1 MLSAGLG
8 TARSSSA
15 PMTSSHADLNAGDQA
30 WSEGLRRD
38 ARDAWREAAA
48 SETSTRIPILGQ
60 HHHVLT
66 ERHHARADEHEM
78 AGRRYSYPA
87 ERKTADTVR
96 ESTFSEM
103 SLDRR
108 REALALRQTRAA
120 TVDDPWLARLQRRW
134 EESDP
139 AKAGSSHIAD
149 SHTAGASHDSQAWR
163 HHRPCAL
170 RWRAVQIPRAA
181 QGL

>member
-1 MLSAGLG
+1 MPQ
-8 TARSSSA
+8 RS
-15 PMTSSHADLNAGDQA
+15 
-30 WSEGLRRD
+30 RRG
-38 ARDAWREAAA
+38 RGRTHAWRPERAKPTLAPHGVLLRFHHMEHA
-48 SETSTRIPILGQ
+48 SARHRPLEQAFVRALAGIGIDPGENGKPQAQSGQ

-149 SHTAGASHDSQAWR
+149 SHTAGASHDSQAWL
-163 HHRPCAL
+163 HH
-170 RWRAVQIPRAA
+170 
-181 QGL
+181 G